1 MNISDYI
8 TPEDYAIF
16 AGPDWPSYTDF
27 LAGQRGTVLTI
38 QQEIDRFIEQQRKD
52 GPRFPINT
60 ATACQYKW
68 NWSTIYLNM
77 LGTASC
83 HRAGVIPFKAE
94 EFDNFHNLPR
104 KLNDRRA
111 MLKGEWPQGGCQ
123 SCEMIER
130 AGGYSDRRSAL
141 TMRGITPHELLTNP
155 TAIEVTPTIIEIF
168 AENTCNLS
176 CVYCNASLSSK
187 IEQEN
192 IKHGN
197 FVKNNV
203 KIPVVA
209 VQREKTAEYFRL
221 FMDWLNR
228 NVGSLKRLHLLGG
241 ETFIQ
246 HDLMNGVLDILEKNP
261 NPELALCTFSN
272 LNVPDKYWNEYTG
285 RIRDLQRA
293 GNIACFDLTASIDCW
308 GPEQEYVRSGL
319 NIQKFEQRFAWAA
332 EQSEDWLRL
341 NVNQTITSMTIRSM
355 PDLINK
361 IKQYS
366 KHRQIGHYF
375 QFLGPNGTLDEL
387 NVHQH
392 PKQFAYETWANDFE
406 RILAAMPQDT
416 DNQREAIPRMQ
427 GHQKLLQKHTHH
439 NYKKI
444 SELHTYFDELDRR
457 RGTNWRELFPYLD
470 ITR

>member
-1 MNISDYI
+1 MNLSHYI
-8 TPEDYAIF
+8 TSDDYAVF
-16 AGPDWPSYTDF
+16 AGPDWPTYADF
-27 LAGQRGTVLTI
+27 LLGQRGTNADI
-38 QQEIDRFIEQQRKD
+38 QQEIDQFINQQQKD
-52 GPRFPINT
+52 GAEFPIKT

-77 LGTASC
+77 LSTASC
-83 HRAGVIPFKAE
+83 HRAGLIPLKVE

-104 KLNDRRA
+104 KLNDRRT

-130 AGGYSDRRSAL
+130 AGGYSDRQSAL
-141 TMRGITPHELLTNP
+141 TMRGIAPKELLTEP
-155 TAIEVTPTIIEIF
+155 TAVEVTPTIIEIF

-192 IKHGN
+192 IKYGSFN
-197 FVKNNV
+197 KNDV
-203 KIPVVA
+203 RIPVVD
-209 VQREKTAEYFRL
+209 VQREKTSEYLRL
-221 FMDWLNR
+221 FMNWLGR
-228 NVGSLKRLHLLGG
+228 NIGSLKRLHLLGG

-261 NPELALCTFSN
+261 SPELALCTFSN

-293 GNIACFDLTASIDCW
+293 GNIARFDLTASIDCW

-319 NIQKFEQRFAWAA
+319 NIAKFEKRLAWAA
-332 EQSEDWLRL
+332 EQSEDWLGL

-355 PDLINK
+355 PDLIDK
-361 IKQYS
+361 ITQYG
-366 KHRQIGHYF
+366 KHRHIGHYF
-375 QFLGPNGTLDEL
+375 QFVGPNGTLDEL
-387 NVHQH
+387 NGYQH
-392 PKQFAYETWANDFE
+392 PKQFAYHTWADDFE
-406 RILAAMPQDT
+406 RILGAMPQDT
-416 DNQREAIPRMQ
+416 DNHREAITRMQ
-427 GHQKLLQKHTHH
+427 GHQKLLQQYTTH

-457 RGTNWRELFPYLD
+457 RNSNWRELFPYLD
-470 ITR
+470 ITQ